1 MGVETIPPAG
11 SGTLCPGSSQGA
23 GYGQCASP
31 GYRRSGRARQ
41 TGQARN
47 AVLLPA
53 RQCLSHFWHKG
64 NDRRRLQKRS
74 ERGQKEAWK
83 KPGNRSGQDR
93 TGRFCQCLMPCE
105 RLSAKET
112 FGLSKEEALRKEALR
127 KAPLQQRAF
136 ARDLVSADRRNRHTG
151 ALPGKMSEGL
161 RKKKTGHEIWP
172 RVCLKTGAQALL
184 LLSGRHVCSPW
195 QGYGPAFSATVTCS
209 FFQMAF
215 RHSPL
220 FLSRGLED

>member
-1 MGVETIPPAG
+1 MVQHWQKPEETAEKWAWKR
-11 SGTLCPGSSQGA
+11 SPGRIGHTVSRQFA
-23 GYGQCASP
+23 GYGQYAAP
-31 GYRRSGRARQ
+31 EYRRSGRARQ
-41 TGQARN
+41 TGQARD

-112 FGLSKEEALRKEALR
+112 FGLSKGRLCERRLCERRPCSKGLSPGNTSPQTAGTGIPGPCPGRCPQVCAKNRPGDL
-127 KAPLQQRAF
+127 APGLPENRGTSPSSAVWATRLQPV
-136 ARDLVSADRRNRHTG
+136 AR
-151 ALPGKMSEGL
+151 
-161 RKKKTGHEIWP
+161 IWAS
-172 RVCLKTGAQALL
+172 VLCDCHLL
-184 LLSGRHVCSPW
+184 I
-195 QGYGPAFSATVTCS
+195 FSDG
-209 FFQMAF
+209 F
-215 RHSPL
+215 
-220 FLSRGLED
+220 